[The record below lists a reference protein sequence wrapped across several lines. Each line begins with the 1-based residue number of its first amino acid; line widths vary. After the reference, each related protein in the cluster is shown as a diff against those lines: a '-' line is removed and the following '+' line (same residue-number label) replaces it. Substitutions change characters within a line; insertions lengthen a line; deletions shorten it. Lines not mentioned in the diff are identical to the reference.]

1 MKQTLLWLAI
11 GLMMMATVSCDSK
24 QDILDQM
31 EKEVTAMQQ
40 NVDTYTYDD
49 WESAHERLND
59 LHDDLTDCGDLTNDE
74 QQRLDKIVTDSEK
87 LLRAAQSVQTMRDL
101 WEELQSIA
109 LTCTKEEAADFMLR
123 WMEASKEAD
132 QCELSPKQ
140 KEDIMSLVEKIGELG
155 NAPIRP
161 DFDE

>member
-59 LHDDLTDCGDLTNDE
+59 LHDDLMECGDLTNDE
-74 QQRLDKIVTDSEK
+74 QQRLDKIVTDAEK

-140 KEDIMSLVEKIGELG
+140 KEEILSLVEKIGELG
-155 NAPIRP
+155 TAPLRP
-161 DFDE
+161 DFDY